1 MGALSSSL
9 RLPAI
14 MFLTQCYIAYSL
26 PERRDDVCFVGFV
39 DPRIGLPQWAAPT
52 LVSASSRPPPTKRKK
67 SCTTPVIVNASPCQV
82 QIITQPS
89 WGATLAVFRDG
100 LITIFVVQQ

>member
-1 MGALSSSL
+1 MKEESGGK
-9 RLPAI
+9 
-14 MFLTQCYIAYSL
+14 TYTVN

-52 LVSASSRPPPTKRKK
+52 LVSASQHQQKEKK
-67 SCTTPVIVNASPCQV
+67 VAQLHVVNASPCQV

-100 LITIFVVQQ
+100 LVTIFVVQQ